1 MTIVDTFR
9 KSELVDS
16 LIDHE
21 GLVLHQYT
29 DSEGYATIGVGRLI
43 DPDELDEGIKKTYN
57 SKKWY

>member
-1 MTIVDTFR
+1 MIVDTFR

-43 DPDELDEGIKKTYN
+43 DPEKVARLQKTKPSIY
-57 SKKWY
+57 YTTT